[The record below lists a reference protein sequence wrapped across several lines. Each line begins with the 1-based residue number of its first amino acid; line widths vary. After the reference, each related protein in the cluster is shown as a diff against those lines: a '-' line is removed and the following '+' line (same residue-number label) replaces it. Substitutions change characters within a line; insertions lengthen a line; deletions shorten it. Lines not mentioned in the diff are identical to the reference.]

1 MAKSAV
7 KKAAV
12 PVVSSPVLTMKDL
25 YVIGDRPGDP
35 EDHPLHRRRHAPP
48 TPELIASIEADGVRV
63 PISVA
68 SILVLR
74 DESGLDLPVMKEEG
88 WEDLFLVVNG
98 VRRVDAVK
106 EVNARLAARGKP
118 EVAIKTSVVDG
129 GLMEAFA
136 TRVVANDFASTDP
149 PSVRGQLMA
158 ALAARRVGMVDIGR
172 WFGIGEKMARNYV
185 KFNKC
190 IAEVKAAV
198 DAGQLTLTM
207 ALGWA
212 DAPPEKQVSLLAE
225 ALSPP
230 ASAKSTGGTDG
241 ASGSDGGVKGSD
253 KTKKPGRKIIR
264 EIAALEGADEV
275 LPKGFVMALRW
286 VDGSARDADVPGL
299 DDVLRKIA
307 GKPAAK
313 RGRKPKKA

>member
-7 KKAAV
+7 VKKSAIQ
-12 PVVSSPVLTMKDL
+12 VVSSPVLTLKDL
-25 YVIGDRPGDP
+25 YVIGDRAGDP
-35 EDHPLHRRRHAPP
+35 EDHPLHRRRHAPS
-48 TPELIASIEADGVRV
+48 TPELIASIESDGVRV

-74 DESGLDLPVMKEEG
+74 DEAGLDLPVMKEEG

-98 VRRVDAVK
+98 VRRVDAVR

-118 EVAIKTSVVDG
+118 EMSIKSSVVDG

-136 TRVVANDFASTDP
+136 TRVVSNDFASTDP

-190 IAEVKAAV
+190 VPEVKDAV
-198 DAGQLTLTM
+198 DQGKLTLTM

-212 DAPPEKQVSLLAE
+212 DSPQEKQISLLTE
-225 ALSPP
+225 TLSPP
-230 ASAKSTGGTDG
+230 ASKASGSADGGTD
-241 ASGSDGGVKGSD
+241 SGVKGSE
-253 KTKKPGRKIIR
+253 KAKKPGRKLIR
-264 EIAALEGADEV
+264 EIASMDGADEV
-275 LPKGFVMALRW
+275 LPKGFVLACRW
-286 VDGSARDADVPGL
+286 VDGAAKDDDIPGL
-299 DDVLRKIA
+299 GDVMRKIA

-313 RGRKPKKA
+313 RGRKPKKS